1 MGVER
6 RQWKLCPQYSFQVAL
21 DLLTT
26 ICSTPVT
33 LAAATS
39 RKLSAEE
46 LPVGDVELD
55 DERLS
60 RLFGAGRLQFDASL
74 NLIATLELM
83 CEVKAEKEIS
93 LVDSRVGSLQQKLL
107 SVHR

>member
-1 MGVER
+1 MGVDR
-6 RQWKLCPQYSFQVAL
+6 RQWQLCPQYSFEVAL
-21 DLLTT
+21 DLFTT
-26 ICSTPVT
+26 VCSTPIT

-60 RLFGAGRLQFDASL
+60 RLFRAGRLQFDAGL

-83 CEVKAEKEIS
+83 CEVKTEKEIS
-93 LVDSRVGSLQQKLL
+93 LVDSRVGSFKQKLL
-107 SVHR
+107 SVHC